1 MALAPRPKGRPRG
14 TRAHR
19 ELRAEAELAWR
30 SRPAPLHPANPE
42 AGKNLAAARA
52 AARETRLAVPPEP
65 AQTRLDPKD
74 EELVLDVL
82 QGKTIVTKEKG
93 REGKAVALLGASVRV
108 DAWAEFNG
116 LLADIGKD
124 IAEKRCRGVM
134 FALTRAY
141 DETPQRAVVRA
152 RPSSASSSL
161 LALSNR
167 HVAALPGEEVLIR
180 GIGEPLRDAASS
192 DAAVIA
198 AIAAGGQVVTARSS
212 ARIMA
217 HFRGFAILLAYL
229 TEGGKEEYVSLRG
242 SLPPGLTALDRQT
255 KEMLAALLPTFRSL
269 APSVT
274 ALVERCFPH
283 RYVLSTADSFSSNA
297 CAEHVDEVVHEGW
310 KHAYMRC
317 EMHRVDTAE
326 SRTTS
331 LIPRAVSG
339 LVNLGCLFS
348 KHKCDVLCAFRGWLE
363 SVPLRMYQGR
373 PPADVVEKRKRLIE
387 IYAPSSD
394 AGLMETYAPNAGGAE
409 PSSDAGD
416 VKRVRARAF
425 RRLAWE
431 TLFNGDLS
439 QRGHVEH
446 YECGCCPRGDTRQ
459 KMMSHG
465 VAWLTEQFD
474 RLRWER
480 GDWCKH
486 EDAAEVAGALDA
498 THGMLSHGVRKLCD
512 RNHQTE
518 ADETQ
523 ATWHQAAAKERQK
536 VLDFVLSPTFRHDV
550 ALALH
555 VARWFAHTKTIM
567 LGGTAEESALLRA
580 ASLAAA
586 DLGAAPAQTRRSFD
600 AEACS
605 DASSD
610 AAPAI
615 PNFQVTRHLVPGSDL
630 DRYLS
635 AAAKETFCAAAW
647 PDCDSSEAS
656 ALETFILGSRRGAA
670 LFQLVAV
677 PAAGVLPRVLAGNYD
692 PGIDA
697 EVRKLHEEAPLG
709 SFVGI
714 GRG

>member
-1 MALAPRPKGRPRG
+1 MRVSLSLAILLKPLPAAATLARCHAVMALAPRPKGRPRG
-14 TRAHR
+14 TRVHR

-30 SRPAPLHPANPE
+30 ARPAPLHPANLE
-42 AGKNLAAARA
+42 VGKNLAAARA

-82 QGKTIVTKEKG
+82 RGKTIVTKEKG

-116 LLADIGKD
+116 LLADIGRD
-124 IAEKRCRGVM
+124 IDEKRCRGVM

-161 LALSNR
+161 LALCNR

-180 GIGEPLRDAASS
+180 GIGEPLRDVASS
-192 DAAVIA
+192 DAAIVA
-198 AIAAGGQVVTARSS
+198 AIAAGGSVVKARSS

-348 KHKCDVLCAFRGWLE
+348 KHKGDVLCAFQNWLE
-363 SVPLRMYQGR
+363 CVPLRVYQGR
-373 PPADVVEKRKRLIE
+373 PPADVLEKRKRVIE

-394 AGLMETYAPNAGGAE
+394 AGGAE

-416 VKRVRARAF
+416 VKRARARAF

-465 VAWLTEQFD
+465 VAWLTAEFD

-480 GDWCKH
+480 GDWTRH

-536 VLDFVLSPTFRHDV
+536 VLDFVLSQTFRHDV

-567 LGGTAEESALLRA
+567 LGGTAEESALRRA

-586 DLGAAPAQTRRSFD
+586 DLSAAPGDERPRPGSSSD
-600 AEACS
+600 AEAYS

-610 AAPAI
+610 GAPAI
-615 PNFQVTRHLVPGSDL
+615 PKFQVTQHLVPGSD
-630 DRYLS
+630 
-635 AAAKETFCAAAW
+635 F
-647 PDCDSSEAS
+647 
-656 ALETFILGSRRGAA
+656 
-670 LFQLVAV
+670 
-677 PAAGVLPRVLAGNYD
+677 
-692 PGIDA
+692 
-697 EVRKLHEEAPLG
+697 
-709 SFVGI
+709 
-714 GRG
+714 